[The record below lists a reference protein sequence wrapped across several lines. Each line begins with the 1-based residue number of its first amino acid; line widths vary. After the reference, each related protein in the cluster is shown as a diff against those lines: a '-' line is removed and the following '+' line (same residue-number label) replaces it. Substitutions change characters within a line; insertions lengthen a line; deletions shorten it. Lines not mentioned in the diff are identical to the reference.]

1 MMMPE
6 ESPMCNV
13 AGVVF
18 AAKSLH
24 PDEIRGRRVLEV
36 GSKDVNGGL
45 RPILESW
52 HPAEYLGVDVA
63 PGPGVDRVCPAEDLV
78 TTFGQAR
85 FDVVVST
92 EVIEHV
98 EDWRSVLA
106 NMKRVLAPNGLI
118 LLTTRSPG
126 YPYHAFPHDF
136 WRYDQADMR
145 RIFADFEVLALE
157 DDPSR
162 PGVFLKA
169 RKPTDWVETDL
180 STHALHS
187 IVTGTR
193 VVAHERSDFRTLRHA
208 RSVALDRLKGWVT
221 GAGQRLL
228 HGR

>member
-1 MMMPE
+1 
-6 ESPMCNV
+6 MCNV

-18 AAKSLH
+18 AAKSLL

-36 GSKDVNGGL
+36 GSRDVNGGL

-63 PGPGVDRVCPAEDLV
+63 PGPGVDQVCPAEALAA
-78 TTFGQAR
+78 TFGEAR

-98 EDWRSVLA
+98 EDWRSVLS
-106 NMKRVLAPNGLI
+106 NMKRVLAPGGLI

-145 RIFADFEVLALE
+145 RIFADFELLALE

-169 RKPTDWVETDL
+169 RKPATWAEADL
-180 STHALHS
+180 TGHALHS

-193 VVAHERSDFRTLRHA
+193 VLSLKPSDFRTLRHA

-221 GAGQRLL
+221 GAGQRVL
-228 HGR
+228 HGK

>member
-1 MMMPE
+1 
-6 ESPMCNV
+6 
-13 AGVVF
+13 
-18 AAKSLH
+18 
-24 PDEIRGRRVLEV
+24 
-36 GSKDVNGGL
+36 
-45 RPILESW
+45 
-52 HPAEYLGVDVA
+52 
-63 PGPGVDRVCPAEDLV
+63 
-78 TTFGQAR
+78 
-85 FDVVVST
+85 
-92 EVIEHV
+92 
-98 EDWRSVLA
+98 
-106 NMKRVLAPNGLI
+106 
-118 LLTTRSPG
+118 
-126 YPYHAFPHDF
+126 
-136 WRYDQADMR
+136 MR